1 MQSVSNRPLIAAR
14 ALQTTIKTVR
24 HETECAR
31 CLPASIVD
39 KLIEAGLCR
48 LTVPESLGGH
58 EAEPLVG
65 FDVYEELASADA
77 SVAWIAWNNA
87 LPGLLSRYLSN
98 EVRAELFA
106 DTHRLFANSTR
117 PSGRAVMRPGG
128 FRVSGRWS
136 LVSGCALADWIPLM
150 CIVTTDEGE
159 QRMLAEGVPEMRMA
173 YVPNGSYKILDT
185 WYSGG
190 LRGTGSHDIVV
201 DEIFVPAELT
211 FSLEDPDHIDRP
223 LYRMPFAAT
232 LGAWCAAICLG
243 IARAAIDT
251 LLDLG
256 CSKVTVDP
264 GPGLRDRPA
273 VQVMVA
279 SSTAALEAARLLLRD
294 ALADLWKACSSGTPV
309 SNIQRARMW
318 SSIVHTAQTA
328 KTTVTSMY
336 EAAGA
341 SALYIDCP
349 IEQAHRDIHAVLQH
363 IVLQHFWVEQ
373 AGRIRLGLKPTHPLF

>member
-1 MQSVSNRPLIAAR
+1 MQSVSSKPLIAAR
-14 ALQTTIKTVR
+14 ALRTTIKTVR
-24 HETECAR
+24 HQTEVAR

-98 EVRAELFA
+98 AVRAELFA

-150 CIVTTDEGE
+150 CIVTTDEVS
-159 QRMLAEGVPEMRMA
+159 QKMLADRVPEMRMA
-173 YVPNGSYKILDT
+173 YVPKGSYKILDT
-185 WYSGG
+185 WHSGG

-201 DEIFVPAELT
+201 DDIFVPAELT

-243 IARAAIDT
+243 IARA
-251 LLDLG
+251 
-256 CSKVTVDP
+256 
-264 GPGLRDRPA
+264 
-273 VQVMVA
+273 
-279 SSTAALEAARLLLRD
+279 
-294 ALADLWKACSSGTPV
+294 
-309 SNIQRARMW
+309 SNR
-318 SSIVHTAQTA
+318 
-328 KTTVTSMY
+328 
-336 EAAGA
+336 
-341 SALYIDCP
+341 
-349 IEQAHRDIHAVLQH
+349 H
-363 IVLQHFWVEQ
+363 IT
-373 AGRIRLGLKPTHPLF
+373 RLGLFKSDGGSGAGTS

>member
-1 MQSVSNRPLIAAR
+1 MTDPLTAAR
-14 ALQTTIKTVR
+14 ALRTTIRTVR
-24 HETECAR
+24 HETEGAR

-65 FDVYEELASADA
+65 FDVYEELASGDA

-98 EVRAELFA
+98 AVRAELFA

-117 PSGRAVMRPGG
+117 PSGRAVMQPGG
-128 FRVSGRWS
+128 YRVSGRWS
-136 LVSGCALADWIPLM
+136 LVSGCELADWIPLM
-150 CIVTTDEGE
+150 CIVITHEGE
-159 QRMLAEGVPEMRMA
+159 QRMLAAGVPEMRMA
-173 YVPNGSYKILDT
+173 YTPKGSYKILDT
-185 WYSGG
+185 WHAGG
-190 LRGTGSHDIVV
+190 LRGTGSHDVVV
-201 DEIFVPAELT
+201 DDIFVPAELT
-211 FSLEDPDHIDRP
+211 FSLEDMDHIDRP

-243 IARAAIDT
+243 IARAATDT
-251 LLDLG
+251 LFDLG
-256 CSKVTVDP
+256 CSKVSVDP

-273 VQVMVA
+273 VQAMVA

-294 ALADLWKACSSGTPV
+294 ALSDLWNACSRGKPV
-309 SNIQRARMW
+309 SDIQRARMW
-318 SSIVHTAQTA
+318 GSIVHAAQTA
-328 KTTVTSMY
+328 KTTVTAMY

-363 IVLQHFWVEQ
+363 VVLQRFWLEQ
-373 AGRIRLGLKPTHPLF
+373 AGRIRLGLEPTHPLF